1 MTGRRAIEGWGVLER
16 AVELARLGEAFVL
29 ATVVWREGP
38 SSGQHGSR
46 AIYTASGE
54 IHGWIGGAC
63 AEPVFIRE
71 SIATLEA
78 GVPRLLALGA
88 SERFGDLPQGTT
100 AVAMSCQSEGAL
112 QIYLEPVLAVPHL
125 VIVGQSPMATT
136 LASLAEQLDW
146 QIELVEGPDFGE
158 GLLSER
164 SIVVVATQGHGDED
178 ILTAAIKARPAYI
191 GVVASR
197 RRAESLR
204 EYLAEQEGIDV
215 AALNALRMPAGLDL
229 GRTTH
234 KEVAVAILAEL
245 VQLRTAGAFTQT
257 VDTAAAAVPTAIDPV
272 CGMTVDAV
280 DTSHPLEIDDEV
292 FYFCC
297 PGCRAAFAAQR
308 AESGQEG
315 S

>member
-1 MTGRRAIEGWGVLER
+1 MTARRAIEGWGVLER

-71 SIATLEA
+71 SIATLDA

-125 VIVGQSPMATT
+125 VIVGQSPMAST
-136 LASLAEQLDW
+136 LATLAEQLDW

-158 GLLSER
+158 GLLTER

-178 ILTAAIKARPAYI
+178 ILTAALKANPAYV

-197 RRAESLR
+197 RRADSLR
-204 EYLAEQEGIDV
+204 EFLADQDGITTD
-215 AALNALRMPAGLDL
+215 ALDALRMPAGLDL

-245 VQLRTAGAFTQT
+245 VQLRTTGAFAQT
-257 VDTAAAAVPTAIDPV
+257 VEPQIVVPTAIDPV

-280 DTSHPLEIDDEV
+280 DTSHPLEIDDEI

-308 AESGQEG
+308 AGLEQEG
-315 S
+315 P